1 MRVDLAQPGAP
12 APRVS
17 PRRGT
22 LLMQR
27 HARSW
32 ASAECGC
39 GARKVCHA
47 GNSSGE
53 WLDTTSEGVVQR
65 VPRTLSNWIT
75 STARVTQQAVRW
87 ERPLHDHGRM
97 DVIGT
102 LRWILRLARQQ
113 ARVEAA
119 M

>member
-1 MRVDLAQPGAP
+1 MLVTHLANGSIQ
-12 APRVS
+12 
-17 PRRGT
+17 RR
-22 LLMQR
+22 
-27 HARSW
+27 
-32 ASAECGC
+32 E
-39 GARKVCHA
+39 
-47 GNSSGE
+47 E
-53 WLDTTSEGVVQR
+53 SEGVVQR

-102 LRWILRLARQQ
+102 LRWRLRLARQQ